1 MNINWKVR
9 FKNPIWWAGVA
20 AAIILPMVAAVGMQ
34 WEDMTTWGALLDV
47 IRAAFGNPVTLVAVI
62 VSLWNTITDPTTK
75 GLGDSTLAM
84 TYDKPKA
91 DDGNEGK

>member
-34 WEDMTTWGALLDV
+34 WEDMTTWGALFDV
-47 IRAAFGNPVTLVAVI
+47 VRAAIGNPVTLVAVI
-62 VSLWNTITDPTTK
+62 VSLWNTVTDPTTK
-75 GLGDSTLAM
+75 GLGDSALAM
-84 TYDKPKA
+84 TYDKPKS

>member
-34 WEDMTTWGALLDV
+34 WEDMTTWGAFFDV
-47 IRAAFGNPVTLVAVI
+47 VRAAFGNPVTLVAVI

>member
-9 FKNPIWWAGVA
+9 VKNPVWWAEVI

-34 WEDMTTWGALLDV
+34 WEDMTSWGALLDV
-47 IRAAFGNPVTLVAVI
+47 IKAAAASPVTLVAVV

-75 GLGDSTLAM
+75 GLGDSELAM
-84 TYDKPKA
+84 TYDAPKA
-91 DDGNEGK
+91 DGGDEGN

>member
-9 FKNPIWWAGVA
+9 LKNPVWWAEVV

-34 WEDMTTWGALLDV
+34 WEDMTTWGALVDV
-47 IRAAFGNPVTLVAVI
+47 VKAAICSPVTLVAVI

-84 TYDKPKA
+84 TYNEPKS
-91 DDGNEGK
+91 DDGNEGV

>member
-34 WEDMTTWGALLDV
+34 WEDMTTWGALFDV
-47 IRAAFGNPVTLVAVI
+47 VRAAFVNPVTLVAVI